1 VEIITLAR
9 GNLHDLRNTKKPI
22 YSCRPAIAH
31 PHNTMALLAR
41 SARNALL
48 ESRSAIRPPPLR
60 ASITTVS
67 HTLDTTNTPEPLIQS
82 GHHISLE
89 AKSRSQT
96 PQPLPTN
103 APKPSSTKVS
113 PHAREN
119 VVSTQVTK
127 EIRTLLPL
135 LHLQPAHYITAHI
148 HGRPYLLTA
157 GDTLRLPF
165 RMPHI
170 VPGDI
175 LRLNRATHIGSRD
188 YTLKA
193 PEPLK
198 GNADHG
204 KKVYYLDE
212 RLFTCRARVV
222 GVESE
227 PLRVEEKTK
236 RRQRHVKHVKS
247 KLHFTVLKVSELE
260 VRSLEEYEAA
270 IKQQAS

>member
-1 VEIITLAR
+1 MV
-9 GNLHDLRNTKKPI
+9 
-22 YSCRPAIAH
+22 
-31 PHNTMALLAR
+31 LLAR
-41 SARNALL
+41 SARNAFL
-48 ESRSAIRPPPLR
+48 ESRSSIRPFTIR

-67 HTLDTTNTPEPLIQS
+67 HNLDTTNTPEPLIQS
-82 GHHISLE
+82 GHHISQE
-89 AKSRSQT
+89 AKERSQT
-96 PQPLPTN
+96 PQPLPKK
-103 APKPSSTKVS
+103 APKPLQTKAT
-113 PHAREN
+113 PYAREN
-119 VVSTQVTK
+119 VVSTQITK

-165 RMPHI
+165 RMPH
-170 VPGDI
+170 VTPGDI

-193 PEPLK
+193 AEPVK
-198 GNADHG
+198 GNADHV
-204 KKVYYLDE
+204 KKVFYLDE

-247 KLHFTVLKVSELE
+247 KLHFTVLKISDLE
-260 VRSLEEYEAA
+260 VKSLEEYEAA
-270 IKQQAS
+270 VNQETS